1 MREKKTLLI
10 IFIVSIL
17 ILLVIGIAMMFS
29 VSFTAGL
36 HEYKD
41 YYYFIIRQLVW
52 VSAGGA
58 FMIITSR
65 INYKNYKKIR
75 GVFFLGGLVLLI
87 AVLFIGT
94 DINGARRWIKLG
106 PVIIQPS
113 EVAKITFIIYLAGAL
128 EYYKEKRYKSAEILI
143 SSIVPLLVFVVLIF
157 AEKSFSSAAILFLIG
172 FSMIFMSEVKMEQ
185 LMVFFMGFSGLAIMG
200 ILSSEYRRKRI
211 LSYFNGF
218 DSGNTDIGYQAK
230 QSLIAIG
237 SGRFI
242 GRFYGNGLQKYF
254 YLPERHTDY
263 IFSTYAEEFGFLGSF
278 FLIGIYFF
286 MLVVMITTINRTKD
300 YFGKYL
306 VFGIMVLFTIQALAN
321 MFVVTGV
328 VPSTGVTL
336 PLISYGG
343 SSTIIIMIALGI
355 VINVINNI
363 DEEVNE
369 DE

>member
-1 MREKKTLLI
+1 MREKKTLSI
-10 IFIVSIL
+10 SFIVSIL
-17 ILLVIGIAMMFS
+17 ILIVVGIAMMFS

-52 VSAGGA
+52 VSAGGV

-65 INYKNYKKIR
+65 INYKRYKKIR
-75 GVFFLGGLVLLI
+75 GLFFLFGLVLLV
-87 AVLFIGT
+87 AVLFIGREV
-94 DINGARRWIKLG
+94 NGARRWIIMG
-106 PVIIQPS
+106 PIIIQPS
-113 EVAKITFIIYLAGAL
+113 EVAKITFIVYLAGAL
-128 EYYKEKRYKSAEILI
+128 EYYKEKRYKSIEILVASLI
-143 SSIVPLLVFVVLIF
+143 PLLAFVVLIF
-157 AEKSFSSAAILFLIG
+157 AEKSFSSAAILFVIG

-185 LMVFFMGFSGLAIMG
+185 LIIFFMGFSGLAVMG
-200 ILSSEYRRKRI
+200 ILSSDYRRRRI

-218 DSGNTDIGYQAK
+218 DSGNADIGYQAK

-263 IFSTYAEEFGFLGSF
+263 IFSTYAEEFGFLGCF
-278 FLIGIYFF
+278 FLVGVYFF
-286 MLVVMITTINRTKD
+286 MMVIMITVINRTKD

-306 VFGIMVLFTIQALAN
+306 VFGIMVLFTTQALAN

-343 SSTIIIMIALGI
+343 SSTIIIMTALGI

-363 DEEVNE
+363 DDEVSENE
-369 DE
+369 